1 MSDSLRPHRLYS
13 PWNSPGQNTGV
24 GSLSLLQ
31 GIFPTQGSNPGLP
44 RCRRILYQL
53 SHKVQREV
61 LLSSRRRPSLTAKT
75 NIFYFFP
82 GLPGTDLESQ
92 QCHAFWRALHRK
104 QMFKFSLGS
113 CSFVVDNSLAHLSA
127 WGTATQL
134 MVGGDWVPT
143 KQRRRTT
150 ACWAGHV
157 RRPPLVSSG
166 SRQRLS
172 GGAGLSHWRVIG
184 GQSCWR
190 RALGASPGLSAWW
203 MGAGWQAHCTAVTWD
218 CARPGSD
225 AGAHRKQEIG
235 WAKRFQYFRTGMRS
249 SLPNWLETVED
260 KLYFLPS
267 ASWPRKP
274 SSFQQP
280 LLAVLWLL
288 NTHLCPNAPW
298 GQPFHCQEL
307 CGEGS
312 DVRGLGGSCQRGLC
326 YIRFCF
332 FAFFFFFHFLKLIDF
347 LCWTYTANRLWT
359 PYMNFLAVSIK

>member
-1 MSDSLRPHRLYS
+1 MFTRSAGPDSRLTAILCLKELVPAPVLWRFQVPAYFSPFPREVQQGSHEERHSQTLPGQLSVWSLFFLSRLVMSDSLPPYRLYS

-44 RCRRILYQL
+44 HCRRILYQL

-75 NIFYFFP
+75 NIVYFFP

-113 CSFVVDNSLAHLSA
+113 CSFAVDNSLAHLSA

-150 ACWAGHV
+150 ACWAGHA

-166 SRQRLS
+166 SRQRL
-172 GGAGLSHWRVIG
+172 
-184 GQSCWR
+184 
-190 RALGASPGLSAWW
+190 
-203 MGAGWQAHCTAVTWD
+203 
-218 CARPGSD
+218 
-225 AGAHRKQEIG
+225 
-235 WAKRFQYFRTGMRS
+235 
-249 SLPNWLETVED
+249 
-260 KLYFLPS
+260 
-267 ASWPRKP
+267 
-274 SSFQQP
+274 
-280 LLAVLWLL
+280 
-288 NTHLCPNAPW
+288 
-298 GQPFHCQEL
+298 
-307 CGEGS
+307 
-312 DVRGLGGSCQRGLC
+312 
-326 YIRFCF
+326 
-332 FAFFFFFHFLKLIDF
+332 
-347 LCWTYTANRLWT
+347 
-359 PYMNFLAVSIK
+359 